1 MLKQNKVSP
10 CHDDDEIEKIP
21 TTSKVGAG
29 MKHKPHR
36 YNLHDCFKTEYSKQI
51 VFYFLLK
58 KQKYYSKYEKR
69 HGDPRLQSLCK
80 WARVEWFIMILTAMA
95 LTLEESFSGIGSSMA
110 STQQLNMMVTK
121 MKYSKNVNNC

>member
-58 KQKYYSKYEKR
+58 KAESTIQNMKKDME
-69 HGDPRLQSLCK
+69 
-80 WARVEWFIMILTAMA
+80 ILDYKVCVS
-95 LTLEESFSGIGSSMA
+95 EP
-110 STQQLNMMVTK
+110 V
-121 MKYSKNVNNC
+121 